1 MIKTGHYNS
10 ITGEEITKIEESD
23 ITFWDIDW
31 DDLTRDQQAM
41 FCSFCGFTYL
51 ALVGQWANGHI
62 IKDRYEYF
70 QLKNTMEL

>member
-1 MIKTGHYNS
+1 MIPTGKLNP
-10 ITGEEITKIEESD
+10 ITGDEILKVEESD
-23 ITFWDIDW
+23 ITFWSTDW

-70 QLKNTMEL
+70 QLKNITEL